1 MAIVK
6 MKKLQLMAVQSQKDE
21 ILRELMLLG
30 CVEIS
35 EPSDAPEDELIARLS
50 PADSG
55 ELMRFRNE
63 HASILNA
70 LRLLDRYA
78 PVKKKLLAPKPE
90 VQLDKLLDE
99 SGLRSDLELAA
110 RLNAL
115 DEQIRRITADESRE
129 RALIES
135 LRPWES
141 LEMPLECTGTTLTAA
156 IPGTFPGSLAPTEIV
171 AALQAFSEET
181 EIITVCSTKEQ
192 HSVLLFCLRA
202 EQEGLLAA
210 LRPLGFS
217 PVNMGGMSGTALENK
232 RSAQARLAE
241 LKSRKKTLS
250 EEIAAESPR
259 RAALQLRADTLGT
272 IIARAEAASRLLCTE
287 STFFFQGWLS
297 APEEKKLEAI
307 LSKYDCAWE
316 TRDPEAEEYDN
327 VPVKLKNNKF
337 SRPLN
342 MVTGMYSLPAYDG
355 IDPNP
360 LMAPFF
366 ILYYGIMLG
375 DMAYG
380 AIMILAAL
388 IMKRKMRLKGGT
400 RDFFELMFEC
410 GIASFVMGALT
421 GSFFG
426 DAIYQFVKMI
436 NPQPRFTGLP
446 SLFNPLNDTVYVLI
460 GAMVLGFIQICVGM
474 GINVYM
480 AKRDGHLLD
489 AILDNGCWWL
499 SFLGL
504 GIGAVTGFWWVAVA
518 GVVSI
523 VLTQGRSKPTVFGKL
538 VGGLAALYNVTGYL
552 GDILSYSRLMALM
565 LAGSV
570 IAQVF
575 NTLAAMPGTGWTSP
589 LRLVIGVVAFLLIW
603 AFGNTLNFALNLLGC
618 YVHDLRLQCLEFFG
632 KFYKDGG
639 KPFRPLR
646 VNTKYVDL
654 VEEEN

>member
-6 MKKLQLMAVQSQKDE
+6 MKKLQLMAVQSQRDE

-35 EPSDAPEDELIARLS
+35 EPYDAPDDELMARLRT
-50 PADSG
+50 ADGG
-55 ELMRFRNE
+55 ELLRLRGE
-63 HASILNA
+63 HAAIHNA
-70 LRLLDRYA
+70 LRLLDRCA
-78 PVKKKLLAPKPE
+78 PVRKKLLAPKPE
-90 VQLDKLLDE
+90 VQLEELLDE
-99 SGLRSDLELAA
+99 SGLREDLELAA
-110 RLNAL
+110 HLNEL
-115 DEQIRRITADESRE
+115 DEQIRRIAADESRE

-141 LEMPLECTGTTLTAA
+141 LDMPLECTGTALAA
-156 IPGTFPGSLAPTEIV
+156 VVLGTFPGSSELTEITAV
-171 AALQAFSEET
+171 LRAASEES
-181 EIITVCSTKEQ
+181 ELIPVCSTKEQ
-192 HSVLLFCLRA
+192 HNVLLFCLRS
-202 EQEGLLAA
+202 EQERLLAA

-217 PVNMGGMSGTALENK
+217 VVTMGGLSGTALENI
-232 RSAQARLAE
+232 RSAQARLAD
-241 LKSRKKTLS
+241 LKSRKEALS
-250 EEIAAESPR
+250 GEIAAQSPR
-259 RAALQLRADTLGT
+259 RAQLQLRADTLGT
-272 IIARAEAASRLLCTE
+272 IIARAEAAARLLCTE

-297 APEEKKLEAI
+297 APEEEKLEAV

-316 TRDPEAEEYDN
+316 TRDPEPEEYDT
-327 VPVKLKNNKF
+327 VPIKLKNNKF

-342 MVTGMYSLPAYDG
+342 MVTSMYSLPAYDG

-366 ILYYGIMLG
+366 ILFYGIMLG

-380 AIMILAAL
+380 ALMILAAL
-388 IMKRKMRLKGGT
+388 VAKKKMRLKSGT

-410 GIASFVMGALT
+410 GVSSLIMGALT

-426 DAIYQFVKMI
+426 DAVYQFVKMI
-436 NPQPRFTGLP
+436 NPQTRFTGLP
-446 SLFNPLNDTVYVLI
+446 SLFDPLNDTVYVLV

-474 GINVYM
+474 GISVYM
-480 AKRDGHLLD
+480 AKRDGNLLD

-575 NTLAAMPGTGWTSP
+575 NTLAAMPGTGWSSP
-589 LRLVIGVVAFLLIW
+589 VHLVVGIVAFLLIW

-639 KPFRPLR
+639 KPFRPLH

-654 VEEEN
+654 VEEEH